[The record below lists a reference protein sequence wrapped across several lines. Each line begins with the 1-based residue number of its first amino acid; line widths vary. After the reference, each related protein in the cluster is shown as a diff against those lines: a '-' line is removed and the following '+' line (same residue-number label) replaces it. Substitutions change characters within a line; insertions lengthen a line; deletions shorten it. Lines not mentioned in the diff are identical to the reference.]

1 MRDCNS
7 FYSLLVTLIA
17 ATFLMPTNLLADD
30 TAPEKKDPVETEP
43 GDKEPAVDI
52 FKVPDTDAK
61 GLLEF
66 ITKVKAA
73 APGRPRSQ
81 ADFKKFIE
89 YRTKS
94 TVAIREAA
102 EAIMKL
108 AKDPKSEE
116 HKAAKWQLLSLRLP
130 EVMRGTPAQ
139 QKEVYDEAIAQ
150 MKGQEFGIEQA
161 QVAFTLTQMLER
173 GGNKKLAATAFE
185 QFAKLAEG
193 SKDAR
198 LVELAEMFRGSAR
211 RLNLLGNKLEVL
223 TGTTLDGNE
232 FDWDA
237 YRGKVVLIDFWA
249 TWCGPCRA
257 ELPNV
262 KKMYDAYHE
271 KGFDVVGI
279 SLDRG
284 REPLDKFLET
294 AELPWVTLFQAE
306 GRNKMASYYGVQAI
320 PTVILVDKKGKVIS
334 TTARGRNLETELQKI
349 FGPIEEEDAGE

>member
-1 MRDCNS
+1 MPFS
-7 FYSLLVTLIA
+7 SLPL
-17 ATFLMPTNLLADD
+17 
-30 TAPEKKDPVETEP
+30 
-43 GDKEPAVDI
+43 
-52 FKVPDTDAK
+52 
-61 GLLEF
+61 
-66 ITKVKAA
+66 
-73 APGRPRSQ
+73 
-81 ADFKKFIE
+81 
-89 YRTKS
+89 
-94 TVAIREAA
+94 
-102 EAIMKL
+102 
-108 AKDPKSEE
+108 
-116 HKAAKWQLLSLRLP
+116 
-130 EVMRGTPAQ
+130 
-139 QKEVYDEAIAQ
+139 
-150 MKGQEFGIEQA
+150 
-161 QVAFTLTQMLER
+161 
-173 GGNKKLAATAFE
+173 E

-294 AELPWVTLFQAE
+294 AELQQVRCREHHQ
-306 GRNKMASYYGVQAI
+306 
-320 PTVILVDKKGKVIS
+320 
-334 TTARGRNLETELQKI
+334 
-349 FGPIEEEDAGE
+349 

>member
-1 MRDCNS
+1 
-7 FYSLLVTLIA
+7 
-17 ATFLMPTNLLADD
+17 
-30 TAPEKKDPVETEP
+30 
-43 GDKEPAVDI
+43 
-52 FKVPDTDAK
+52 
-61 GLLEF
+61 
-66 ITKVKAA
+66 
-73 APGRPRSQ
+73 
-81 ADFKKFIE
+81 
-89 YRTKS
+89 
-94 TVAIREAA
+94 
-102 EAIMKL
+102 
-108 AKDPKSEE
+108 
-116 HKAAKWQLLSLRLP
+116 
-130 EVMRGTPAQ
+130 
-139 QKEVYDEAIAQ
+139 
-150 MKGQEFGIEQA
+150 
-161 QVAFTLTQMLER
+161 MLER